1 MRSSTLQFR
10 PMWSITLVFVM
21 LALALGG
28 CNQSA
33 PAPTATPTKTPRV
46 EAEALATR
54 PPTATPTAT
63 VEPTATPTPG
73 PTDTPTPT
81 PLPSVIVP
89 ALDPNVAPFTGLA
102 VSDPTIL
109 NRRPL
114 AIKVANTENVR
125 PQDGLSKA
133 DVVIE
138 QRVEFGLTRMTAIYH
153 SQDAEKVGSI
163 RSARLPDLE
172 WPVIFDAVL
181 AFSGGVQPVR
191 TKLYESDFADRV
203 LEQARNGAA
212 FFRDRN
218 VAVPNNLFASTTTL
232 WNVAQQR
239 GWNKRPE
246 PTAAWAFSPAPPA
259 GGRPVTNLKAPYP
272 AGTDR
277 VEWRY
282 DAASGRWLR
291 WQGGVAQTDASTG
304 EQLSTANVVVLTANH
319 VPTLILEHG
328 TVDRGVNRSIEIQ
341 VWGEGPV
348 TVYRDGQ
355 AYSGRWV
362 RQGRHDPFVF
372 VDADGQPLML
382 KPGNT
387 WIEVISPDMQVS
399 EQ

>member
-1 MRSSTLQFR
+1 MRSWNSFFKPQWFILIVLFT
-10 PMWSITLVFVM
+10 
-21 LALALGG
+21 LALVLGG
-28 CNQSA
+28 CNQAA
-33 PAPTATPTKTPRV
+33 PEPTATPTKTPR
-46 EAEALATR
+46 AEPVAQAT
-54 PPTATPTAT
+54 PMPTATPTAT

-73 PTDTPTPT
+73 PTETPTAT
-81 PLPSVIVP
+81 PQPSVIVP
-89 ALDPNVAPFTGLA
+89 AQDPNVAPFTGLA
-102 VSDPTIL
+102 PSDPAIL
-109 NRRPL
+109 TRRPI
-114 AIKVANTENVR
+114 AVKVANTENVR
-125 PQDGLSKA
+125 PQHGLNKA

-172 WPVIFDAVL
+172 WPVIFDSVL

-191 TKLYESDFADRV
+191 TKLYESDFAERV

-212 FFRDRN
+212 FIRDRN
-218 VAVPNNLFASTTTL
+218 VSVPHNLFANTATL

-246 PTAAWAFSPAPPA
+246 PTAAWAFSPAAPA
-259 GGRPVTNLKAPYP
+259 GGRPVTNLKVPYP

-282 DAASGRWLR
+282 DAGSGRWLR
-291 WQGGVAQTDASTG
+291 WQGGAAQTDALDG
-304 EQLSTANVVVLTANH
+304 QQLSAANVVVLGANH

-341 VWGEGPV
+341 VWGEGPL

-355 AYSGRWV
+355 AYSGKWV
-362 RQGRHDPFVF
+362 RQGRQEPFVF
-372 VDADGQPLML
+372 VGADGQPLLL

-387 WIEVISPDMQVS
+387 WIEVVPLDMQVTA
-399 EQ
+399 Q

>member
-1 MRSSTLQFR
+1 MRSSTVHPR
-10 PMWSITLVFVM
+10 PIGFIVPMFAVVALV
-21 LALALGG
+21 LGG
-28 CNQSA
+28 CGQPA

-46 EAEALATR
+46 EAVATL

-73 PTDTPTPT
+73 PSETPTPT

-89 ALDPNVAPFTGLA
+89 AQDPNVAPFTGLA
-102 VSDPTIL
+102 VSDPAIL
-109 NRRPL
+109 TRRPL

-125 PQDGLSKA
+125 PQHGLSKA

-191 TKLYESDFADRV
+191 TMLYESDFADRV

-218 VAVPNNLFASTTTL
+218 IAVPNNLFANTATL

-259 GGRPVTNLKAPYP
+259 GGRPVTNLKVPYP

-291 WQGGVAQTDASTG
+291 WQGGVAQTDALTG
-304 EQLSTANVVVLTANH
+304 KQLDTANVVVLAANH

-341 VWGEGPV
+341 VWGEGPL
-348 TVYRDGQ
+348 TIYRDGQ
-355 AYSGRWV
+355 AYTGRWV
-362 RQGRHDPFVF
+362 RQGRHEPFVF
-372 VDADGQPLML
+372 VGADGQPLML

-387 WIEVISPDMQVS
+387 WIEVVPLDMQVT